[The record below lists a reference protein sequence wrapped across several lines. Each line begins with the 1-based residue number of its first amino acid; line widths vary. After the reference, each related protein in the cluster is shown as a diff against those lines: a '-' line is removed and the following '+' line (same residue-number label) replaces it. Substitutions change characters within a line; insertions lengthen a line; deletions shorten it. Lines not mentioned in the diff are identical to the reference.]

1 MISRFIVAAAE
12 GETPNPLLP
21 ADYDIIWSSVVF
33 AILLTFFWFKV
44 LPSFKK
50 TLDARTEAIEGR
62 LLAAEKAQAE
72 AAAKTDEIA
81 KAQENTRAEASA
93 IREEARAEG
102 AAILAELKEQA
113 QAEAARIT
121 QNAKAQIEAE
131 RQAAL
136 ISLRAEVGTLAI
148 DLASSVVGASLQ
160 NDKIASS
167 VVDQFLADLEANDKS
182 SKAKAGEKN

>member
-1 MISRFIVAAAE
+1 MISRIIVAAAE
-12 GETPNPLLP
+12 GEAPNPLLP
-21 ADYDIIWSSVVF
+21 ADYDILWSSVVF
-33 AILLTFFWFKV
+33 AIMLTFFWFKV

-62 LLAAEKAQAE
+62 LAAAEKAQAE
-72 AAAKTDEIA
+72 AAAKTDELS

-121 QNAKAQIEAE
+121 QTAKAQIEAE

-136 ISLRAEVGTLAI
+136 IALRAEVGSMAI
-148 DLASSVVGASLQ
+148 DLASKVVSESLKDSAVA
-160 NDKIASS
+160 NR
-167 VVDQFLADLEANDKS
+167 VVDDFLKDLES
-182 SKAKAGEKN
+182 SQKAGN

>member
-1 MISRFIVAAAE
+1 MISRIIVAAAE
-12 GETPNPLLP
+12 GEAPNPLLP

-72 AAAKTDEIA
+72 AAAKTDELA

-121 QNAKAQIEAE
+121 QTAKAQIEAE

-136 ISLRAEVGTLAI
+136 ISLRAEVGSMAI
-148 DLASSVVGASLQ
+148 DLASKVVSESLK
-160 NDKIASS
+160 DSKTAAK
-167 VVDQFLADLEANDKS
+167 VVDDFLKDLES
-182 SKAKAGEKN
+182 EKAGN

>member
-1 MISRFIVAAAE
+1 MISRIIVLAAE
-12 GETPNPLLP
+12 EETKNPLLP
-21 ADYDIIWSSVVF
+21 ADYDILWSSVVF
-33 AILLTFFWFKV
+33 AIMLTFFWLRV

-50 TLDARTEAIEGR
+50 VLNERTEAIEGR
-62 LLAAEKAQAE
+62 LAAAEKAQSE
-72 AAAKTDEIA
+72 AAARTDELS

-121 QNAKAQIEAE
+121 QTAKTQIEAE

-136 ISLRAEVGTLAI
+136 ISLRSEVGSMAI
-148 DLASSVVGASLQ
+148 DLASKVVSQSLKDSATAS
-160 NDKIASS
+160 K
-167 VVDQFLADLEANDKS
+167 VVDDFLKDLENS
-182 SKAKAGEKN
+182 EKAGK